1 MMIIMIN
8 STTTATRPADDH
20 REKSVTLAAIAPDV
34 FDMVDGSPRLI
45 GARRKEDGA
54 IVFPAPSGSEA
65 SLYERVHLSDR
76 GTLWSYTV
84 QRFRP
89 KSPPY
94 AGVEG
99 ERDFKPYA
107 VGYVELPGEIIV
119 ESRLSVDDFAR
130 LRIGMKM
137 RLALQR
143 FGKAPGG
150 EFLSYVFKP
159 EAD

>member
-1 MMIIMIN
+1 M
-8 STTTATRPADDH
+8 
-20 REKSVTLAAIAPDV
+20 TLAAIAPDV

-45 GARRKEDGA
+45 GARRKADGA
-54 IVFPAPSGSEA
+54 IVFPAPSGAEA
-65 SLYERVHLSDR
+65 SLYERIQLSDR

-94 AGVEG
+94 AGDDD
-99 ERDFKPYA
+99 ERSFKPYA
-107 VGYVELPGEIIV
+107 VGYIELPGEVVV
-119 ESRLSVDDFAR
+119 ESRIEVGDFAR

-143 FGKAPGG
+143 FGKAQGR

-159 EAD
+159 ETD